1 MKNYLRCQKLYL
13 YCMDYQAGCLQASQ
27 ILVNCHAILETASAA
42 AQVICTCTMSSLL
55 PPLLRIDRT
64 RYYTHT
70 DMIDL
75 EPPSRL

>member
-1 MKNYLRCQKLYL
+1 MNYLRCQKLYGL
-13 YCMDYQAGCLQASQ
+13 SRLLTDTQAASE
-27 ILVNCHAILETASAA
+27 AMPRDRGASN
-42 AQVICTCTMSSLL
+42 TCTMSSLL

-75 EPPSRL
+75 DAPLKIICN